1 MSNIAPSLIIPF
13 AKPTGITSFTSLWQ
27 IKHALS
33 TTKLGHTGTLDSFA
47 DGLLIVLSGKLT
59 KLVPYITDCHKTYS
73 VYCVL
78 GKETDTLDPLG
89 AVVAT
94 KPMPIAQD
102 FLMVLSR
109 FHGKIE
115 QMPPLYSAVKQ
126 NGQRLSDKVRR
137 GEAVQVTPR
146 SVYIDAIQVEKLFYS
161 DGTQTRIAGALLSV
175 RCSKGTYIRSLV
187 RDIARACGSVAYV
200 QALRRTAIG
209 PFTLAQ
215 AVGKEMLKDFE
226 PCAAP
231 SCSTSTAEPC
241 TGQVN
246 PITKAAVMG
255 AAFTLTPKLCHALRF
270 QSVDITGRYYDAFVT
285 GKRIESVWFEKEDIL
300 TEGQPI
306 AVFFQQSCI
315 GLITKHVRYYSYIAV
330 FGGRL

>member
-1 MSNIAPSLIIPF
+1 MSNIVPSLIIPF

-27 IKHALS
+27 IKHVLS
-33 TTKLGHTGTLDSFA
+33 TAKLGHTGTLDSFA
-47 DGLLIVLSGKLT
+47 DGLLIVLSGKFT

-73 VYCVL
+73 VYCVF

-94 KPMPIAQD
+94 KPIPIAQE
-102 FLMVLSR
+102 FLAVLSR

-115 QMPPLYSAVKQ
+115 QTPPLYSAVKQ
-126 NGQRLSDKVRR
+126 NGQRLSDRVRR
-137 GEAVQVTPR
+137 GESVQVTPR
-146 SVYIDAIQVEKLFYS
+146 SVYIDAIQVEELLYS
-161 DGTQTRIAGALLSV
+161 DETQTRIAGALLSIH
-175 RCSKGTYIRSLV
+175 CSKGTYIRSLV
-187 RDIARACGSVAYV
+187 RDIAHACGSVAYV

-209 PFTLAQ
+209 PFTLDQ

-226 PCAAP
+226 PYAAP

-246 PITKAAVMG
+246 PITRDVVMS

-270 QSVDITGRYYDAFVT
+270 QSVDITDRYYDAFVT
-285 GKRIESVWFEKEDIL
+285 GKCIESVWFEKEGIL
-300 TEGQPI
+300 TERQPI
-306 AVFFQQSCI
+306 AVFFQQDCI
-315 GLITKHVRYYSYIAV
+315 GLIAKHLRHYSYIAV
-330 FGGRL
+330 FGERL